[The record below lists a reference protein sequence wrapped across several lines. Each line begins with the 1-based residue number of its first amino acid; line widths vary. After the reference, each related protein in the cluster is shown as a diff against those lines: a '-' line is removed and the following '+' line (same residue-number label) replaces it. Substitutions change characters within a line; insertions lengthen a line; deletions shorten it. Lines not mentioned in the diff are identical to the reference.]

1 MANILALVPMNAANF
16 DSGNADAGEVLT
28 ADGSGGTVFGSA
40 GQHLSRLSDAVEVV
54 SFNQSAAFLGI
65 YIRDGDLNGFPR
77 YSKGGLEIVRAV
89 EEMELRWLIRQPSLF
104 PGSFTVFLRTSE
116 DVASPELARNWR
128 DNNQERYIINRITS
142 IPAGQHLIADGG
154 GGVAWQEVEETEGL
168 PPYGAEER
176 GKVLTVVGTFTP
188 TPPFGGS
195 WSDAAEWADINSL
208 LESFAPLVPTAFNQI
223 GNGSTPVTA
232 AMIDSEYSNIVL
244 SNQSMPEGREIFRFF
259 DGYTNKWLLAVRRYA
274 DAGGGWDAVELA
286 TRYE

>member
-1 MANILALVPMNAANF
+1 MANVLMIAPMNAANF

-54 SFNQSAAFLGI
+54 SLNQSAAFLGI

-77 YSKGGLEIVRAV
+77 YSKGGFEIVRAV
-89 EEMELRWLIRQPSLF
+89 EEMELRWLIRQPGMA
-104 PGSFTVFLRTSE
+104 PGTFVVLLSSSGE
-116 DVASPELARNWR
+116 VASPEMAYWGR
-128 DNNQERYIINRITS
+128 DYTVERIVA
-142 IPAGQHLIADGG
+142 IPAGQFPVADGE

-176 GKVLTVVGTFTP
+176 GKVLAVVGTFTP

-195 WSDAAEWADINSL
+195 WSDAAEWVDIKSL
-208 LESFAPLVPTAFNQI
+208 LETFAPRVPTAFNPI
-223 GNGSTPVTA
+223 GNALTPVTA

-244 SNQSMPEGREIFRFF
+244 ANQSMPEGREIFSFF

-274 DAGGGWDAVELA
+274 YAGGGWDAVELA